1 MLLFLLAVSLDI
13 GAHWAQMNASLIA
26 KKGSHKDVTDCPSPL
41 LRLYYSNRPF
51 MGACCIGAE
60 VFYMALLLLR
70 TPYYRASPA
79 TGLVLPTGLT
89 AALPPCALSTHLAQ
103 PLSAASAL
111 ALLAAPLW
119 LLKQWT
125 NVLQGVLSAQRL
137 AAVDA

>member
-1 MLLFLLAVSLDI
+1 MLFLLAVCLDI
-13 GAHWAQMNASLIA
+13 GAHWAQMYASLIA
-26 KKGSHKDVTDCPSPL
+26 RKGSHKDVSDCPSPL
-41 LRLYYSNRPF
+41 LRLYYSSRPF

-70 TPYYRASPA
+70 SPQYRTSPA
-79 TGLVLPTGLT
+79 TGLALPAALA
-89 AALPPCALSTHLAQ
+89 AALPPCALTTLLAE

-125 NVLQGVLSAQRL
+125 NVLQGVFAAQRL